1 LTDGKTKP
9 IYSKT
14 LGRCVAVFVV
24 FSLQK
29 WSILLKSYMYF
40 VHKDTHCYCGP
51 LRPIKLHLPKDDL
64 NLNMTLI

>member
-1 LTDGKTKP
+1 MGRLNRFIQRPLADVLPSLLSFHSKSGQFYLNLT
-9 IYSKT
+9 
-14 LGRCVAVFVV
+14 CF
-24 FSLQK
+24 
-29 WSILLKSYMYF
+29 F